1 LERARPA
8 LVTAMALVAAA
19 SLVVLVTPSDAG
31 PAHQLVSVTSAEQG
45 ADGDT
50 FFGQASGSG
59 RYVLFESNGP
69 NLSTRDREG
78 WYVDVFLRDRG
89 DGTTHLA
96 SVGSDGRPA
105 DAAWAPS
112 ISPSG
117 RFIAFCSTDPRLA
130 QPDSYNAFDTSQL
143 HPDTDVFVRDRST
156 GVTRRASTTYLGGE
170 ANGWSCDPSVADT
183 GAVAFRSAASNLV
196 QGDSNGVMDVFLYD
210 WPSRSIRRISTT
222 ASGGEPPRI
231 SGDGRFIAFYT
242 GGAQISSDTNH
253 AMDGYL
259 FKRPTNSFERFTRT
273 ATGGQLAI
281 GCDTVGLDISY
292 TGRYALA
299 SCRDGAMASPP
310 VPNKS
315 THLWRIDRSLRT
327 NQLVNQT
334 PSDYSAVYGASISD
348 DGGRVLFSVGA
359 GSYGGNPPDV
369 WDNLYLWRLGS
380 AVQALTP
387 SETDWWS
394 HYTTELSGDGR
405 LALFSSNSPYI
416 SNQDLNDPYQTDLF
430 LMNLG

>member
-1 LERARPA
+1 MRRLRAA
-8 LVTAMALVAAA
+8 LATASSIAIAGSLAALVAPA
-19 SLVVLVTPSDAG
+19 DAG

-50 FFGQASGSG
+50 FFGQASETG
-59 RYVLFESNGP
+59 RYLLFESNAP
-69 NLSTRDREG
+69 NLTTRDREG

-89 DGTTHLA
+89 NGTTHLA

-105 DAAWAPS
+105 DAAWAPA

-117 RFIAFCSTDPRLA
+117 RFVAFCSTDPRLS
-130 QPDSYNAFDTSQL
+130 QPDSYNAFDTSPL

-156 GVTRRASTTYLGGE
+156 GVTRRTSTTYLGGE

-210 WPSRSIRRISTT
+210 WSSRSVRRISST

-242 GGAQISSDTNH
+242 GGSQLPSDTNH

-273 ATGGQLAI
+273 AAGGQLRI
-281 GCDTVGLDISY
+281 GCDPVGLDISY

-299 SCRDGAMASPP
+299 SCRDGAMASPVLP
-310 VPNKS
+310 DKS
-315 THLWRIDRSLRT
+315 SHLWRIDRSLRI

-348 DGGRVLFSVGA
+348 DGARVLFSAGA

-380 AVQALTP
+380 SVQALTP
-387 SETDWWS
+387 GEMDWWW

-405 LALFSSNSPYI
+405 FALFSSNSPYM
-416 SNQDLNDPYQTDLF
+416 SSQDLNDPYQTDLF
-430 LMNLG
+430 LMDLG

>member
-1 LERARPA
+1 MRWLRAA
-8 LVTAMALVAAA
+8 LATVSSIATAGSLALLVAPA
-19 SLVVLVTPSDAG
+19 DAG

-50 FFGQASGSG
+50 FFGQVSRTG
-59 RYVLFESNGP
+59 RYVLFESNAP
-69 NLSTRDREG
+69 NLTTRDREG

-89 DGTTHLA
+89 DGTTRLA

-117 RFIAFCSTDPRLA
+117 RFVAFCSTDPRLA
-130 QPDSYNAFDTSQL
+130 RPDSYNAFDTSPL

-196 QGDSNGVMDVFLYD
+196 LGDSNGVMDVFLYD
-210 WPSRSIRRISTT
+210 WSSRSIRRISST

-299 SCRDGAMASPP
+299 SCRDGAMANPALQDKTS
-310 VPNKS
+310 
-315 THLWRIDRSLRT
+315 HLWRIDRSLRT

-334 PSDYSAVYGASISD
+334 PADYSAVYGASVSD

-359 GSYGGNPPDV
+359 GSYGGNPTDI

-380 AVQALTP
+380 SVQALTP
-387 SETDWWS
+387 GEMDWWW

-416 SNQDLNDPYQTDLF
+416 SSQDLNDPYQTDLF
-430 LMNLG
+430 LMDLG